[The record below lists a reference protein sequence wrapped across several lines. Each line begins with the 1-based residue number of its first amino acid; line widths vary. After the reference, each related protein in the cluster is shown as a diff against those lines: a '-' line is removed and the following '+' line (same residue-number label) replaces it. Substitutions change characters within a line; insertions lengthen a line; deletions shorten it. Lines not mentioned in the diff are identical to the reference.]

1 MRSDSENGEVY
12 EGGGLKGPLYWLA
25 GVATAV
31 AAKAVSGPGGIL
43 GGVLGGNP
51 PPPPPGGEPVTQKVL
66 DLTTENQELK
76 SKLYANELNT
86 RQVAWNAVQEGKI
99 ACLEKAV
106 DRLYGMTQ
114 LTIPNGNLNPGVGP
128 VQVVPVPPAVPNVAA
143 LAAAIVAAMPV
154 TKTAQQGQQGQQG

>member
-1 MRSDSENGEVY
+1 MRSDSNEETAY
-12 EGGGLKGPLYWLA
+12 DGGGLKGPLYWLA

-51 PPPPPGGEPVTQKVL
+51 PPPPPPGMEPVTQKVL

-106 DRLYGMTQ
+106 DRLYGMTK

-128 VQVVPVPPAVPNVAA
+128 VQVVPVPPPVAPDVA
-143 LAAAIVAAMPV
+143 TIVAAV
-154 TKTAQQGQQGQQG
+154 LAAQQKSSATPQQG

>member
-1 MRSDSENGEVY
+1 MRSDSENGEAY
-12 EGGGLKGPLYWLA
+12 DGQGLKGPLYWGA
-25 GVATAV
+25 GVLTAI
-31 AAKAVSGPGGIL
+31 AAKAVSGPGGVL

-51 PPPPPGGEPVTQKVL
+51 PPPPPGGEFVTQKVL

-114 LTIPNGNLNPGVGP
+114 LSIPNGNLNPGVGP
-128 VQVVPVPPAVPNVAA
+128 VQVVPVPPAVPDVAA
-143 LAAAIVAAMPV
+143 LAAAIAAAMPA
-154 TKTAQQGQQGQQG
+154 TKQASQDGNGQ

>member
-1 MRSDSENGEVY
+1 MRSDN
-12 EGGGLKGPLYWLA
+12 EGAEAYDGQGLKGPGYWIA
-25 GVATAV
+25 GVLTAI

-51 PPPPPGGEPVTQKVL
+51 PPPPPPGMEPVTQKTL
-66 DLTTENQELK
+66 DLTAENQELK
-76 SKLYANELNT
+76 AKLYANELNT
-86 RQVAWNAVQEGKI
+86 VQVAWNAKQEGKI

-128 VQVVPVPPAVPNVAA
+128 VQVVPVPPAVPDVTA

-154 TKTAQQGQQGQQG
+154 TKTAQQGQGQG

>member
-1 MRSDSENGEVY
+1 MRSDSNEETAY
-12 EGGGLKGPLYWLA
+12 DGGGLKGPLYWLA

-51 PPPPPGGEPVTQKVL
+51 PPPPPPGMEPVTQKVL

-76 SKLYANELNT
+76 SRLYANELNT

-128 VQVVPVPPAVPNVAA
+128 VQVVPVPPAVPDVTA
-143 LAAAIVAAMPV
+143 LAAAIANAMSAT
-154 TKTAQQGQQGQQG
+154 TKTAQQDQG

>member
-1 MRSDSENGEVY
+1 MRSDN
-12 EGGGLKGPLYWLA
+12 EGAETYDGQGLKGPGYWIA
-25 GVATAV
+25 GVLTAI

-51 PPPPPGGEPVTQKVL
+51 PPPPPPGMEPVTQKVL

-76 SKLYANELNT
+76 SKLYTNELNT

-128 VQVVPVPPAVPNVAA
+128 VQVVPVPAPVPDVTA
-143 LAAAIVAAMPV
+143 LANAIVAAMPV
-154 TKTAQQGQQGQQG
+154 TKTAQQGQQG

>member
-1 MRSDSENGEVY
+1 MRSDN
-12 EGGGLKGPLYWLA
+12 EGGETYDGQGLKGPGYWIA
-25 GVATAV
+25 GVLTAL

-43 GGVLGGNP
+43 GGVLGGN
-51 PPPPPGGEPVTQKVL
+51 PPPPGGEPVTQKVL

-114 LTIPNGNLNPGVGP
+114 LTIPNSNLNPGVGP
-128 VQVVPVPPAVPNVAA
+128 VQVVPVPAPPDVAA
-143 LAAAIVAAMPV
+143 LAAAIAAQMA
-154 TKTAQQGQQGQQG
+154 KTSSATPAAQNGGNQG

>member
-1 MRSDSENGEVY
+1 MRSDSNEETAY
-12 EGGGLKGPLYWLA
+12 DGGGLKGPLYWLA

-51 PPPPPGGEPVTQKVL
+51 PPPPPPGMEPVTQKVL

-76 SKLYANELNT
+76 SRLYTNELNT
-86 RQVAWNAVQEGKI
+86 RQVAWNAAQEGKI

-128 VQVVPVPPAVPNVAA
+128 VQVVPVPPAVPDVAA

-154 TKTAQQGQQGQQG
+154 TKTAQQDQQG

>member
-1 MRSDSENGEVY
+1 MRSDNESGDVY

-51 PPPPPGGEPVTQKVL
+51 PPPPPGAEPVTQKVL
-66 DLTTENQELK
+66 DLTTENQELR

-128 VQVVPVPPAVPNVAA
+128 VQVVPVPPPAAPDVAT
-143 LAAAIVAAMPV
+143 IVAAV
-154 TKTAQQGQQGQQG
+154 LAAQQKSSATPQQG

>member
-1 MRSDSENGEVY
+1 MRSDN
-12 EGGGLKGPLYWLA
+12 EGAETYGGQGLKGPGYWIA
-25 GVATAV
+25 GVLTAI

-51 PPPPPGGEPVTQKVL
+51 PPPPPPGMEPVTQKVL

-76 SKLYANELNT
+76 SRLYANELDK

-114 LTIPNGNLNPGVGP
+114 LTIPNASLNPGVGP
-128 VQVVPVPPAVPNVAA
+128 VQVVPVPPAVPDVAA

-154 TKTAQQGQQGQQG
+154 TKTAQQGQQG

>member
-1 MRSDSENGEVY
+1 MRSADNDEGEVY
-12 EGGGLKGPLYWLA
+12 AGGGLKGPLYWLA

-51 PPPPPGGEPVTQKVL
+51 PPPPPPGMEPVTQKVL

-76 SKLYANELNT
+76 SRLYANELNT

-128 VQVVPVPPAVPNVAA
+128 VQVVPVPPPVPDVAA
-143 LAAAIVAAMPV
+143 LAAAIAAAMSA
-154 TKTAQQGQQGQQG
+154 TKTAQQGQQG

>member
-1 MRSDSENGEVY
+1 MRSDN
-12 EGGGLKGPLYWLA
+12 EGAETYDGQGLKGPLYWLA
-25 GVATAV
+25 SAATAS
-31 AAKAVSGPGGIL
+31 AIKGPGGIL
-43 GGVLGGNP
+43 GNLLGGNP
-51 PPPPPGGEPVTQKVL
+51 PPPPPGMEPVTQKTL
-66 DLTTENQELK
+66 DLTAENQELK

-128 VQVVPVPPAVPNVAA
+128 VQVVPVPPPVPDVTA
-143 LAAAIVAAMPV
+143 LAAAIAAAMPA
-154 TKTAQQGQQGQQG
+154 TKAAQQDQG

>member
-1 MRSDSENGEVY
+1 MRSDSNEETAY
-12 EGGGLKGPLYWLA
+12 DGGGLKGPLYWLA

-51 PPPPPGGEPVTQKVL
+51 PPPPPPGMEPVTQKVL

-76 SKLYANELNT
+76 SRLYANELNT

-114 LTIPNGNLNPGVGP
+114 LSIPNGNLNPGVGP
-128 VQVVPVPPAVPNVAA
+128 VQVVPVPPPVPDVTA

-154 TKTAQQGQQGQQG
+154 TKTAQQGQG

>member
-1 MRSDSENGEVY
+1 MRSDNEEGGAY

-25 GVATAV
+25 AAATAS
-31 AAKAVSGPGGIL
+31 AVKGPGGIL
-43 GGVLGGNP
+43 GNLLGGNP
-51 PPPPPGGEPVTQKVL
+51 PPPPPGMEPVTQKTL
-66 DLTTENQELK
+66 DLTAENQELK

-128 VQVVPVPPAVPNVAA
+128 VQVVPVPPAVPDVAA

-154 TKTAQQGQQGQQG
+154 TKTAAQQGQQG

>member
-1 MRSDSENGEVY
+1 MRSDN
-12 EGGGLKGPLYWLA
+12 EGVETYDGQGLKGPLYWLA
-25 GVATAV
+25 SAATAS
-31 AAKAVSGPGGIL
+31 AIKGPGGIL
-43 GGVLGGNP
+43 GNLLGGNP

-128 VQVVPVPPAVPNVAA
+128 VQVVPVPPPAA
-143 LAAAIVAAMPV
+143 PDIATIVAAV
-154 TKTAQQGQQGQQG
+154 LAAQQKSSATPQQG

>member
-1 MRSDSENGEVY
+1 MRSDNEGAEVY
-12 EGGGLKGPLYWLA
+12 DGQGLKGPGYWIA
-25 GVATAV
+25 GVLTAM

-51 PPPPPGGEPVTQKVL
+51 PPPPPPGMEPVTQKVL

-99 ACLEKAV
+99 ACLEKQV
-106 DRLYGMTQ
+106 DRLFGMTQ

-128 VQVVPVPPAVPNVAA
+128 VQVVPVPPAVPDVAT
-143 LAAAIVAAMPV
+143 LAAAIVAAMPA
-154 TKTAQQGQQGQQG
+154 TKQASDQGQG

>member
-1 MRSDSENGEVY
+1 MRSDSEGGEAY
-12 EGGGLKGPLYWLA
+12 DGQGLKGPGYWIA
-25 GVATAV
+25 GVLTAI

-51 PPPPPGGEPVTQKVL
+51 PPPGMEPVTQKVL

-128 VQVVPVPPAVPNVAA
+128 VQVVPVPPAVPDVAA
-143 LAAAIVAAMPV
+143 LAAAIAAAAAMPA
-154 TKTAQQGQQGQQG
+154 TKQASQDGNGQ

>member
-1 MRSDSENGEVY
+1 MRSDSEGGETY
-12 EGGGLKGPLYWLA
+12 DGQGLKGPGYWIA
-25 GVATAV
+25 GVLTAI

-51 PPPPPGGEPVTQKVL
+51 PPPPPPGMEPVTQKTL
-66 DLTTENQELK
+66 DLTAENQELK

-106 DRLYGMTQ
+106 DRLFGMTQ

-128 VQVVPVPPAVPNVAA
+128 VQVVPVPAPAPDVSA
-143 LAAAIVAAMPV
+143 LAAAIVAAMPA
-154 TKTAQQGQQGQQG
+154 TKQASQDGNGQ